1 MTLGLT
7 FLSLMSA
14 YWWKNYILNFKKLI
28 NLTLRDTLERTPK
41 VSVIKIY
48 SVGFNPDADHDA
60 EISCKRITQSDW
72 PWKFQ
77 GRKVFHYS
85 RVGVVLPLSVKKWPN
100 LHPSESTLHPHPKSL
115 HSPNFYFIIT
125 WSWGLKNNTKNGYK
139 NLQQQNKWVFLGN
152 LYKIFCSVHFYKNL

>member
-100 LHPSESTLHPHPKSL
+100 LHPSESTLHPYPKSL